1 MIVLI
6 VFRGCPF
13 CRCKFLP
20 ILSAIFVG
28 TLHTAGSTSSPPTLD
43 TVVLTEQKDRL
54 ARLRRTPCVAERLAA
69 DNTPGFAIAER
80 NISDPGHSNSAC

>member
-1 MIVLI
+1 M
-6 VFRGCPF
+6 
-13 CRCKFLP
+13 
-20 ILSAIFVG
+20 SAIAEPND
-28 TLHTAGSTSSPPTLD
+28 H
-43 TVVLTEQKDRL
+43 L